1 MKRRNH
7 FFSLIIFFYFC
18 LLNVS
23 FAEIKNKIVMT
34 IGNKIITNYDIKN
47 EIKYLNVVGKE
58 GLQLLTQ
65 DEIKKIAIESLVNE
79 RIKSNEIANY
89 TNIVITDERMGLKN
103 YDDLESILISEN
115 YNFDDFKN
123 KILLELRW
131 NQIIY
136 QYFNKQIKIDKDKI
150 DKKLK
155 ELIAKEKTE
164 EFFSEHLVFE
174 LH

>member
-1 MKRRNH
+1 MKRINH

-34 IGNKIITNYDIKN
+34 IGNEIITNYDIKN

-89 TNIVITDERMGLKN
+89 TNIVITDELDWN
-103 YDDLESILISEN
+103 ILNSCFI
-115 YNFDDFKN
+115 
-123 KILLELRW
+123 
-131 NQIIY
+131 
-136 QYFNKQIKIDKDKI
+136 
-150 DKKLK
+150 
-155 ELIAKEKTE
+155 
-164 EFFSEHLVFE
+164 
-174 LH
+174 